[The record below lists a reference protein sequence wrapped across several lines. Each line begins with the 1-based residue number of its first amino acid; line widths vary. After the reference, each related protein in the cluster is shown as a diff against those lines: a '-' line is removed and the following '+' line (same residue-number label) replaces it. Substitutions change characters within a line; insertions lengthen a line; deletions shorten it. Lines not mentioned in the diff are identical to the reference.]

1 MMELA
6 KATGLPT
13 VEATGDPSPS
23 RGDEARTRRSRA
35 NRSLNM
41 GYRTADDPTLVDAVR
56 RGEQQALEAL
66 YDRYADRVYAIGV
79 RLLDRDAAEDVVQE
93 TFLKLWQKPE
103 TYRPARGRFASWF
116 LRVAHNLAVEKV
128 RARGRRQRHQTH
140 PTTTDRLEQLLEQA
154 TEPAADPHEQAQT
167 DFRARQIRE
176 ALQRVPEDQ
185 RRILWLAYFDG
196 LTQAEIADQLEIP
209 LGTVKTRARLGL
221 QKLRAC
227 AEALKESPWQG

>member
-6 KATGLPT
+6 RTTGLPT
-13 VEATGDPSPS
+13 VEATSGPQPSTSEKGPVL
-23 RGDEARTRRSRA
+23 RSRT

-41 GYRTADDPTLVDAVR
+41 GYRAADDPTLVDAVC

-93 TFLKLWQKPE
+93 AFLKLWQKPE
-103 TYRPARGRFASWF
+103 TYRPDRGRFASWF
-116 LRVAHNLAVEKV
+116 LRVAHNLAVEKG
-128 RARGRRQRHQTH
+128 RARGRQQRHQAH

-154 TEPAADPHEQAQT
+154 AEPAADPHEQAQT
-167 DFRARQIRE
+167 EFRARGIRK

-185 RRILWLAYFDG
+185 RRVLWLAYFDG